1 MVTFGQ
7 AIREGK
13 MAVHTDDFRM
23 ITGRRPIT
31 VRDMFALSDE
41 FQVGPRHS
49 VDA

>member
-31 VRDMFALSDE
+31 VRDMFALSI
-41 FQVGPRHS
+41 GS
-49 VDA
+49 VRGAAPPTW